1 MCFGAVDEGTS
12 VAGRVTIVFVPAR
25 HDVMNDASASVD
37 LGWSPTPD
45 VPTVDGLLRLD
56 GTVALVTGA
65 RKGIGAAIA
74 ARLTEAGAAVVSH
87 DRSMADLRSEP
98 AIVELVGSVIAQ
110 HGRLDLLVN
119 NAADQALGSVTSL
132 GADEWSDLLASNLV
146 APSLLMREFAATCR
160 AVGRGGAIVNLSSVE
175 AFAMGQGHV
184 HYGASKAALLHLTRA
199 AAREFAVDGIRVNA
213 VCPGLIWSPGIDEG
227 FPQGVARWLDHAPM
241 KRLGQ
246 ATDVADAVLFLG
258 SRAAR
263 FITGASLTV
272 DGGLTGGWE
281 W

>member
-1 MCFGAVDEGTS
+1 
-12 VAGRVTIVFVPAR
+12 
-25 HDVMNDASASVD
+25 MNPISD

-45 VPTVDGLLRLD
+45 VPSVDDLMRLD
-56 GTVALVTGA
+56 GTVAVVTGA
-65 RKGIGAAIA
+65 AKGLGAAIA
-74 ARLTEAGAAVVSH
+74 TRLAEAGATVVAH

-98 AIVELVGSVIAQ
+98 AVVAFIRSVVAE

-119 NAADQALGSVTSL
+119 NAADQSLGSVASL
-132 GADEWSDLLASNLV
+132 TATEWSDLLASNLI
-146 APSLLMREFAATCR
+146 APSISTREFAAACR
-160 AVGRGGAIVNLSSVE
+160 RAGRGGAVVNVSSVE

-199 AAREFAVDGIRVNA
+199 AAREFAVDGLRVNA
-213 VCPGLIWSPGIDEG
+213 VCPGLIWAAGIDEG

-241 KRLGQ
+241 KRLGD

>member
-1 MCFGAVDEGTS
+1 MLLMTKPPW
-12 VAGRVTIVFVPAR
+12 AGRVTIVFAAAKHEV
-25 HDVMNDASASVD
+25 VNDASGISD
-37 LGWSPTPD
+37 LGWSPTPY
-45 VPTVDGLLRLD
+45 VPAVDALLRLD
-56 GTVALVTGA
+56 GTVAVVTGA
-65 RKGIGAAIA
+65 AQGIGATIA
-74 ARLTEAGAAVVSH
+74 ARLAEAGATVVAH

-98 AIVELVGSVIAQ
+98 AMVDFMRSVVDA
-110 HGRLDLLVN
+110 HGRVDILVN
-119 NAADQALGSVTSL
+119 NAADQSLGSVASL
-132 GADEWSDLLASNLV
+132 GANEWSDLLASNLV
-146 APSLLMREFAATCR
+146 APSVLMREFAAACR
-160 AVGRGGAIVNLSSVE
+160 DAGRGGAVVNLSSVE

-213 VCPGLIWSPGIDEG
+213 VCPGLIWSAGIDEG
-227 FPQGVARWLDHAPM
+227 FPRGVARWLDHAPM

-263 FITGASLTV
+263 FITGAALTV